1 MNIRSLNYLF
11 NLTVDLHK
19 TIYVVSVVFLSMVS
33 GLHAQMGNAV
43 EGQQKAISCSA
54 CHGTDGNSMMGDW
67 PSLAGQH
74 ESYLITQITAMR
86 DGQRVNLLMA
96 AFVIGL
102 SDEDINDIASYYASQ
117 TLQTKTTA
125 SRFVAQGQ
133 NIYLSGDPSSNL
145 PACTSCHGPD
155 GKGNPFSGYPSLAG
169 QHASYTQTQLN
180 AYANGT
186 RKTIGNIEIMHD
198 IASLLSSE
206 EIEAVSNF
214 VQGLR

>member
-1 MNIRSLNYLF
+1 LNIRSLNYLF
-11 NLTVDLHK
+11 NITADLHK
-19 TIYVVSVVFLSMVS
+19 KIYFVSVVFLSMVS
-33 GLHAQMGNAV
+33 GLQAQVGNAV

-54 CHGTDGNSMMGDW
+54 CHGADGNSMMGDW

-86 DGQRVNLLMA
+86 DGLRVNLLMA
-96 AFVIGL
+96 PFVAGL
-102 SDEDINDIASYYASQ
+102 SDEDIIDLSAYYASQ
-117 TLQTKTTA
+117 ALQPKTTN
-125 SRFVAQGQ
+125 SSFVIQGQ
-133 NIYLSGDPSSNL
+133 NIYLSGDPSRNL

-169 QHASYTQTQLN
+169 QHASYTEIQLN
-180 AYANGT
+180 AYASGT
-186 RKTIGNIEIMHD
+186 RKTIGNVQIMYD